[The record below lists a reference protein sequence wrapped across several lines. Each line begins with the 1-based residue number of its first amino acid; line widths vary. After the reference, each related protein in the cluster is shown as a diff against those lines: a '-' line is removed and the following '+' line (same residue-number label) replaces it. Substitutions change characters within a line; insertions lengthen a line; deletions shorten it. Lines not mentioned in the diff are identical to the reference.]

1 MFFKDK
7 LFSKSFISGIVTFGF
22 STILANLFQ
31 FLLFVNLPENI
42 RTDATII
49 LTFLISVLFNFYIHN
64 KYIFFT
70 TFSFVKL
77 INFYITNLLNLVL
90 PILFWFIY
98 EYFYGTPTIFIFNFV
113 AVIIVLS
120 LFPIKFL
127 IYRYIFKN

>member
-49 LTFLISVLFNFYIHN
+49 LTFLISVLFNFYIQQI
-64 KYIFFT
+64 YFFT